1 MLEKINDDMEMLPL
15 HYDRAFKVIFS
26 KSTNVLIKLLRYLL
40 KIEINDNAD
49 TMIGKEAVGK
59 YIDSKNFRHDMV
71 VAIDSINYV
80 CIEVNANKY
89 AYSINRNF
97 IYLVDLLLSKLS
109 KGLKVEELNNYKV
122 RLLNLNMFNNTNG
135 EVIDEAALIYLKS
148 RTEAT
153 KMFKIIDLDIAK
165 CYEMMYNKD
174 VEKDNLIRWGSI
186 FCAKTI
192 NELSYLLG
200 DDLLTMEEKKE
211 FLDNVRAANRDEELV
226 AAWRSERNERWKRES
241 IENGMRA
248 EGKEEGLKEGEE
260 KGKEEEKTSIIKS
273 MLNEKLDYEFISK
286 ITGKTIKEIKEIENN
301 M

>member
-1 MLEKINDDMEMLPL
+1 
-15 HYDRAFKVIFS
+15 
-26 KSTNVLIKLLRYLL
+26 
-40 KIEINDNAD
+40 
-49 TMIGKEAVGK
+49 
-59 YIDSKNFRHDMV
+59 
-71 VAIDSINYV
+71 
-80 CIEVNANKY
+80 
-89 AYSINRNF
+89 
-97 IYLVDLLLSKLS
+97 
-109 KGLKVEELNNYKV
+109 
-122 RLLNLNMFNNTNG
+122 MFNKEGG

-174 VEKDNLIRWGSI
+174 IEKDDLIRWGSI

-226 AAWRSERNERWKRES
+226 TAWRRERNERWKRES
-241 IENGMRA
+241 IENGIR
-248 EGKEEGLKEGEE
+248 EEVEE
-260 KGKEEEKTSIIKS
+260 KGKEEEKISIIKS
-273 MLNEKLDYEFISK
+273 MLNEKLDYDFISK
-286 ITGKTIKEIKEIENN
+286 ITGKTTEEVKEIENN

>member
-1 MLEKINDDMEMLPL
+1 M
-15 HYDRAFKVIFS
+15 Y
-26 KSTNVLIKLLRYLL
+26 LIY
-40 KIEINDNAD
+40 
-49 TMIGKEAVGK
+49 
-59 YIDSKNFRHDMV
+59 
-71 VAIDSINYV
+71 
-80 CIEVNANKY
+80 
-89 AYSINRNF
+89 
-97 IYLVDLLLSKLS
+97 
-109 KGLKVEELNNYKV
+109 KVEELNNYKV

-135 EVIDEAALIYLKS
+135 EVIDGAALIYLKS

-153 KMFKIIDLDIAK
+153 KMFKITDLDIAK
-165 CYEMMYNKD
+165 CYEMMYNKN

-186 FCAKTI
+186 FCDKTI

-241 IENGMRA
+241 IENGMR
-248 EGKEEGLKEGEE
+248 EE
-260 KGKEEEKTSIIKS
+260 GKEEEKTSIIKS

-286 ITGKTIKEIKEIENN
+286 ITGKTIEEIKEIENN

>member
-1 MLEKINDDMEMLPL
+1 MWRKKEEMLEEINDDMEMLPL
-15 HYDRAFKVIFS
+15 YYDCAFKVIFS
-26 KSTNVLIKLLRYLL
+26 KSTNILIKLLRKLL
-40 KIEINDNAD
+40 KIEISDTAH
-49 TMIGKEAVGK
+49 TMIGKEAVGR

-71 VAIDSINYV
+71 VAIDSTNYI
-80 CIEVNANKY
+80 CIEVNANKH

-109 KGLKVEELNNYKV
+109 KGLKVKELDNYKV
-122 RLLNLNMFNNTNG
+122 RLLNLNMFNKEGG

-174 VEKDNLIRWGSI
+174 IEKDDLIRWGSI

-192 NELSYLLG
+192 NELSDLLG

-226 AAWRSERNERWKRES
+226 TAWRHERNERWKRES
-241 IENGMRA
+241 IENGIR
-248 EGKEEGLKEGEE
+248 EEGEE
-260 KGKEEEKTSIIKS
+260 KGKEEEKISIIKS
-273 MLNEKLDYEFISK
+273 MLNEKLDYDFISK
-286 ITGKTIKEIKEIENN
+286 ITGKTTEEVKEIENN